1 MGADPSDESTKLD
14 AFRGALEKLGYIDG
28 QTIVMARPPQWA
40 TPVEPVSVEPLSPT
54 GTIGKAAARCSQP
67 TPSARSPSLD
77 VRHFVHEQI
86 LRAGFPLS
94 IDGAIATGSARSTIA

>member
-40 TPVEPVSVEPLSPT
+40 TPVEPVSVEPPSPT
-54 GTIGKAAARCSQP
+54 GTIGKALPGARNQRHRRGRRHWTFGILS
-67 TPSARSPSLD
+67 TSRS
-77 VRHFVHEQI
+77 
-86 LRAGFPLS
+86 
-94 IDGAIATGSARSTIA
+94 